1 VVDDVAAAVAELR
14 HRDVT
19 SVALVGA
26 SMGLVIGTPG

>member
-1 VVDDVAAAVAELR
+1 VVDDVAAAAELR